1 MILFNYLIL
10 CCPQFLL
17 PTIFSNQLVLH
28 IRLTQYWNFNFSIS
42 PSNQYSGLSS
52 FRIHWFDLLAVQK
65 ILKSL
70 LQHHNSK
77 ASILRHSVF
86 FMVQLSLLY
95 LTIRKTVALTL
106 GTFVSR
112 MICLLFNML
121 SRFVI
126 AFLQRSKRLL
136 ISWLQSPPAVILQP
150 KKVKCMTASTFSSS
164 ARHEVMG
171 LDAMILVCCRML
183 SSSQLFHSSL
193 SPS

>member
-95 LTIRKTVALTL
+95 LPIRKTVALTL

-126 AFLQRSKRLL
+126 TFLQRSKRLL
-136 ISWLQSPPAVILQP
+136 ISWLQSPFAMILQP

-164 ARHEVMG
+164 AHHEVMG